1 MVNPFVA
8 RDRVYP
14 RRQGLVGLVG
24 VALLMNRQ
32 QGFLHEVLHIA
43 AVVVHAPLQE
53 AAQMGAQALEQLGI
67 SGRIST
73 IRSQPQGVEL
83 KFEVF

>member
-1 MVNPFVA
+1 
-8 RDRVYP
+8 
-14 RRQGLVGLVG
+14 
-24 VALLMNRQ
+24 MNRQ
-32 QGFLHEVLHIA
+32 QGFLHEILHIA